1 MRRLR
6 QLQEPPHR
14 LRLRRRRPH
23 LQLRQN
29 NAAVKRRIRN
39 KKKDGIPPKKV
50 GLARAISK
58 LGYCSRSRAA
68 QLIAAS
74 RVRWNGAVRRDPET
88 PVHLGKDRIEIDSQP
103 VAKSS
108 TIYLAL
114 NKPRGVVTTASDE
127 KRRDTVYSF

>member
-58 LGYCSRSRAA
+58 LGYCSRCRAA
-68 QLIAAS
+68 ELIAAGA
-74 RVRWNGAVRRDPET
+74 VEGNGAVRRGPET
-88 PVHLGKDRIEIDSQP
+88 PARLGKDRIEIDGDS
-103 VAKSS
+103 VTESS
-108 TIYLAL
+108 KMYLAQT
-114 NKPRGVVTTASDE
+114 KPRGVVTTDA
-127 KRRDTVYSF
+127 